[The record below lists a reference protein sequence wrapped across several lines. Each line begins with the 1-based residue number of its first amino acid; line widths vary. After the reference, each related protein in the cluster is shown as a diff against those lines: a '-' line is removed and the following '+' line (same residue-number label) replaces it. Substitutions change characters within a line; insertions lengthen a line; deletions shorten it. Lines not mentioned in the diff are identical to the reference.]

1 MKGTLSFSQKVR
13 LTYRNGL
20 RYLPLLRNLISR
32 ELKKKY
38 RQSFLGYAWCVL
50 NPLLIMLILT
60 IVFSR
65 MFHNKIE
72 NFPVYLCTGRL
83 MFTFVTESANQMLN
97 SIVSNGRLMRKT
109 RIPYYVFPLAS
120 MGSSMVNF
128 LFQLIALV
136 IVLLVTWTL
145 PTIHV
150 IAFPLVCLEMF
161 GFTFGLGMMLAVA
174 EIYVRDTSYLFGV
187 FTTAWM
193 YLSALFYPLSVLP
206 ELLQTLIRTLNPAYY
221 FMEMSRDIFL
231 DHQWPGGDMLLK
243 GGIAAVLFC
252 GIGLTMYV
260 KAKKQMIL
268 YV

>member
-1 MKGTLSFSQKVR
+1 MDVSLSFSQKVQ

-20 RYLPLLRNLISR
+20 RYLPLLKNLVSR

-83 MFTFVTESANQMLN
+83 MFTFVTESANQMLT
-97 SIVSNGRLMRKT
+97 SIVNNGRLMRKT

-120 MGSSMVNF
+120 MGSAVVNF

-136 IVLLVTWTL
+136 IVLVFTSTL
-145 PTIHV
+145 PTVHIV
-150 IAFPLVCLEMF
+150 AFPLVCLEMF
-161 GFTFGLGMMLAVA
+161 LFTFGLGMMLAVA
-174 EIYVRDTSYLFGV
+174 EIYVRDTGYLFGV
-187 FTTAWM
+187 ATTAWM

-206 ELLQTLIRTLNPAYY
+206 EFLQDGIRLLNPAYY
-221 FMEMSRDIFL
+221 FMEMARDIFL
-231 DHQWPGGDMLLK
+231 YHQWPGGEMLLK
-243 GGIAAVLFC
+243 GAIVAVLFTT
-252 GIGLTMYV
+252 GGLALYA